1 MSNEQ
6 CASMSVSFMAADML
20 ASIRFYRDQL
30 GFELK
35 ECWPDQN
42 QPLHCEL
49 TLGGQQLMLGKASTP
64 EEMQKFCAGDPAA
77 ARFWSEQARRLAR
90 SSPGSGVTL
99 YLEVDDVDDYAARF
113 TRQGVTAAL
122 PPKTQ
127 FYGLRTCVVTDP
139 DGYTLTFF
147 TPVALSSCQS
157 CGMPLTDAA
166 PGQMYC
172 LYCTDERGKLRPY
185 EQVFEGTVTGFFMKM
200 QKLPRPEAEKA
211 AREHLKKMPAWSAR
225 E

>member
-1 MSNEQ
+1 MTNETHP
-6 CASMSVSFMAADML
+6 SMSVAFMANDMH

-30 GFELK
+30 GFELR
-35 ECWPDQN
+35 ECWPDQK

-49 TLGGQQLMLGKASTP
+49 TLAGHQIMLGKASSP
-64 EEMQKFCAGDPAA
+64 DEMQKFCADDVAA
-77 ARFWSEQARRLAR
+77 GQFWSEQARRLAR
-90 SSPGSGVTL
+90 SAPGSGVTL
-99 YLEVDDVDDYAARF
+99 YLHVDDVDAYAARI
-113 TRQGVTAAL
+113 RAKGVTPAL

-139 DGYTLTFF
+139 DGYTMTFF

-157 CGMPLTDAA
+157 CGMPLTDAS

-211 AREHLKKMPAWSAR
+211 AREHLKKMPAWAAR